1 MPRVVNRL
9 SVGSLGVD
17 SLAGSTVTAPPPG
30 YTSQRDTA
38 SSIAVVI
45 DHDVDEED
53 GGLLKNSPSSPG
65 DPALHTLSS
74 PYSIEN
80 LRSHGQGQDSL

>member
-17 SLAGSTVTAPPPG
+17 SLTGSTVTAPSPG

-38 SSIAVVI
+38 SSIAVEI
-45 DHDVDEED
+45 IHDHVDEED
-53 GGLLKNSPSSPG
+53 GGGLLKNSLSPPD
-65 DPALHTLSS
+65 DPLVHTL
-74 PYSIEN
+74 
-80 LRSHGQGQDSL
+80 

>member
-1 MPRVVNRL
+1 MRNRL
-9 SVGSLGVD
+9 SAGSLGVD

-38 SSIAVVI
+38 SSIAVEI
-45 DHDVDEED
+45 NHDHVDEED
-53 GGLLKNSPSSPG
+53 GGLLKNSLSPPD
-65 DPALHTLSS
+65 DPLLHILSS

>member
-1 MPRVVNRL
+1 MRNRL
-9 SVGSLGVD
+9 SAGSLGVD

-30 YTSQRDTA
+30 HTSQRDTA
-38 SSIAVVI
+38 SSIAVI
-45 DHDVDEED
+45 TNHDVEEED
-53 GGLLKNSPSSPG
+53 GGLLKNSPSPPD
-65 DPALHTLSS
+65 DPILHTLSS